1 MPLKITFP
9 RLAFVWDFGK
19 QMFNLKQKINME
31 TNVQG
36 LDVIRNDQY
45 HEFILS
51 HIVRPYQ
58 TMIGREKRIEGMR
71 YKPFG
76 KNETTINYFELQ
88 NYAWEEQYKEW
99 FNCIL
104 DRLSRIYKQCDYSFF
119 PQDDFFANTL
129 KRRMIEAGIEDVSPY
144 GSR

>member
-1 MPLKITFP
+1 MLP
-9 RLAFVWDFGK
+9 AG
-19 QMFNLKQKINME
+19 
-31 TNVQG
+31 
-36 LDVIRNDQY
+36 VIRNEQY

-51 HIVRPYQ
+51 QIVRPYQ
-58 TMIGREKRIEGMR
+58 RGLGREKRVEAMR

-99 FNCIL
+99 FETVI
-104 DRLSRIYKQCDYSFF
+104 DRLANCYKQCDYSFF

-129 KRRMIEAGIEDVSPY
+129 KRRMIEAGIVDVSPY
-144 GSR
+144 ACG

>member
-1 MPLKITFP
+1 
-9 RLAFVWDFGK
+9 
-19 QMFNLKQKINME
+19 
-31 TNVQG
+31 
-36 LDVIRNDQY
+36 
-45 HEFILS
+45 
-51 HIVRPYQ
+51 
-58 TMIGREKRIEGMR
+58 MR

-99 FNCIL
+99 FNCVL

-144 GSR
+144 GTR